1 MFWVGS
7 WCLPLVEAFVL
18 GGMHVPGAVF
28 EEQPGLKE
36 AVSLSAGW
44 TETIA
49 V

>member
-1 MFWVGS
+1 M
-7 WCLPLVEAFVL
+7 
-18 GGMHVPGAVF
+18 PGAVL

-49 V
+49 VFPLGKQLPFSGLEPA